1 VNVCRNEK
9 KTQKMQ
15 TDLSSNG
22 PAEYIYNWSMVFL
35 GSRVLKKRIVSTFNH
50 NPYSAKNTNNN
61 MLLKRKKMVFRWR
74 TNCKL

>member
-1 VNVCRNEK
+1 MNQQS
-9 KTQKMQ
+9 TFTIGQ
-15 TDLSSNG
+15 
-22 PAEYIYNWSMVFL
+22 WVFW
-35 GSRVLKKRIVSTFNH
+35 GSTVLKKGIVSTFNH